1 MHLGDERDADC
12 ATHYTAALAEG
23 WHWVP
28 ARWGLSDSLEPMR
41 TRGGSHEG
49 GHVIHRFVKHHRVL
63 WVPAGWLSRVVA
75 SSQESSP
82 VRSMLGPLRDRL
94 RGAMKIDDVQRVL
107 SALESHDV
115 PVCLAGGWGVD
126 ALLGR
131 QTRSHDDLD
140 IVIDDYEHQVKR
152 AVEALAPLGFRLIAS
167 YERRA
172 WMPRIAVLEDKTGRC
187 VDLNSLDWQR
197 LADEVGPFGTDGA
210 GRSACEQRVF
220 SEGTLGD
227 RRVPCLALDVQLL
240 YHTAFELNASH
251 RHDLD
256 LLRREFGEPGP
267 DDHG

>member
-1 MHLGDERDADC
+1 MRSGRQYLPLATTPGVWKEESPDRDVHLGNEGDADC
-12 ATHYTAALAEG
+12 ATRYAAALAEG
-23 WHWVP
+23 WQWVP
-28 ARWGLSDSLEPMR
+28 ARWGHSDSLEPMR

-49 GHVIHRFVKHHRVL
+49 GNVIHRFVKHHRVL

-94 RGAMKIDDVQRVL
+94 RGAMKIDEVERVL

-152 AVEALAPLGFRLIAS
+152 AVEALAPLGFRLMRATS
-167 YERRA
+167 AERGC
-172 WMPRIAVLEDKTGRC
+172 PGLPCSKTTP
-187 VDLNSLDWQR
+187 
-197 LADEVGPFGTDGA
+197 VG
-210 GRSACEQRVF
+210 V
-220 SEGTLGD
+220 
-227 RRVPCLALDVQLL
+227 
-240 YHTAFELNASH
+240 
-251 RHDLD
+251 
-256 LLRREFGEPGP
+256 
-267 DDHG
+267 